1 MIYDRFMSVVETGIE
16 NLKIMNK
23 TLAKHSFPLSLAGME
38 RYIFDWLPYQSVKS
52 KENYDEKHAPK
63 QPVTCCM
70 LHDNFNRAQH
80 CQ

>member
-38 RYIFDWLPYQSVKS
+38 RYIFD
-52 KENYDEKHAPK
+52 
-63 QPVTCCM
+63 
-70 LHDNFNRAQH
+70 
-80 CQ
+80 